1 MVTTNTRSQSHSH
14 GKGLVNRTKT
24 KVPSSILRLI
34 RMLEALQGLRKVA
47 NGACSKPDG
56 DSHRRT
62 PELPQLSRRR

>member
-1 MVTTNTRSQSHSH
+1 MVTPNTRNQSHSRR
-14 GKGLVNRTKT
+14 KELVNRTKT
-24 KVPSSILRLI
+24 KVPRLI
-34 RMLEALQGLRKVA
+34 RMLEALKGLRKVA